1 MSDADALE
9 HEIEASRGRLGRTL
23 HSLTQRLTPTGIV
36 EDMLRS
42 IRHDATGAVL
52 YDGALEAVRRNPVPV
67 LMMCLGT
74 VMLLKGKNPIGG
86 LPTEPY
92 GIRIGSPYRALPLP
106 RSLQLRHRKIP
117 GDRDNDSPRRRNGQR
132 RK

>member
-1 MSDADALE
+1 MMSDADALE

-23 HSLTQRLTPTGIV
+23 DSLTQRLTPTGIV
-36 EDMLRS
+36 ENMLGS

-74 VMLLKGKNPIGG
+74 VMLLKGKGPIGG
-86 LPTEPY
+86 AA
-92 GIRIGSPYRALPLP
+92 YRAIRDP
-106 RSLQLRHRKIP
+106 
-117 GDRDNDSPRRRNGQR
+117 DRFAVPSTAIASKPPATTSKNFR
-132 RK
+132 